1 MAAACGPA
9 RGLSVPPPHW
19 GSEASTANVRPRRG
33 QQEQWTPRAQVTMP
47 APLLWASAR
56 DRGQPSCVVRDSL
69 SPLKTPGVTQ
79 LLSPVPTPRVWPSR
93 PQEPTQYQESQRA
106 PDVDSL
112 SDGRELADGRPSAQ
126 CRARQ
131 QLPTPALWG
140 AGGPAGP
147 APARDTGALG
157 NCGETKLRSFIL
169 LQKIL
174 ELHSFPSCGLS
185 MTSLL

>member
-126 CRARQ
+126 CTEPVSSCPHPLCGAQ
-131 QLPTPALWG
+131 AALQGPLQPVTPG
-140 AGGPAGP
+140 
-147 APARDTGALG
+147 
-157 NCGETKLRSFIL
+157 
-169 LQKIL
+169 
-174 ELHSFPSCGLS
+174 HSEIVGKQN
-185 MTSLL
+185 